1 MCDWKGEPTGVALF
15 LFCEWRR
22 QSDISEAFPKHFFW
36 SHIIMDTN
44 NMASPFDISSQ
55 FPRIPQQILELQ
67 IQQQLQ
73 AQANVTYPCVAD
85 VMYIQQQF
93 TNQAPPTLII
103 PPTTIPMYPGYAQ
116 VPPGPGFTVNS
127 NTPKYTQ
134 LLAVIEE
141 MSKDLR
147 PAYGGSRT
155 SSERFKR
162 GIAQARILLREC
174 LLETERINS
183 RNWRQ
188 CHTLCIYIPFL
199 AVSRFFCE

>member
-1 MCDWKGEPTGVALF
+1 
-15 LFCEWRR
+15 
-22 QSDISEAFPKHFFW
+22 
-36 SHIIMDTN
+36 MDAN
-44 NMASPFDISSQ
+44 NIPVSFDITSQ
-55 FPRIPQQILELQ
+55 LPRIPQQLLDQQ

-73 AQANVTYPCVAD
+73 SNVTYPCVAD

-93 TNQAPPTLII
+93 TNGSAPTLVI
-103 PPTTIPMYPGYAQ
+103 PPTNIPLYPGYGQ
-116 VPPGPGFTVNS
+116 VPPGPGYSVNS

-147 PAYGGSRT
+147 PTYGGSRT

-174 LLETERINS
+174 LLETERSNS
-183 RNWRQ
+183 GRN
-188 CHTLCIYIPFL
+188 
-199 AVSRFFCE
+199 